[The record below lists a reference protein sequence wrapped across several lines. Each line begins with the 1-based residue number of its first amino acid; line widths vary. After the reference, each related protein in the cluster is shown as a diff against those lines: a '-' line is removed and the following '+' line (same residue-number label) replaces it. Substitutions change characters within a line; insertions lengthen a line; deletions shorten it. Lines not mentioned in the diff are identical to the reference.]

1 MTIFKDAI
9 RDIFGQYGK
18 IMGMFYP
25 RNATWAYITY
35 RTYRE
40 AELAIRELDNKK
52 PLYLKVALAKERT
65 FTREEQKSEVN
76 LERSK
81 MINTADSPPIHDDI
95 KYQRMSR
102 GKSIDILHKH
112 VMPQVAILNRY
123 TNYESSLP
131 LSSKIHD
138 FYEIADDPYMNS
150 NKLWTRG
157 VIIVTLDG
165 KRHVSLGRGYTWFV

>member
-18 IMGMFYP
+18 ITGMFYP

-35 RTYRE
+35 GTYRE

-65 FTREEQKSEVN
+65 FTREEQKSDISEVN

-81 MINTADSPPIHDDI
+81 VVNTADSPPTHNDI
-95 KYQRMSR
+95 K
-102 GKSIDILHKH
+102 
-112 VMPQVAILNRY
+112 
-123 TNYESSLP
+123 
-131 LSSKIHD
+131 
-138 FYEIADDPYMNS
+138 
-150 NKLWTRG
+150 
-157 VIIVTLDG
+157 
-165 KRHVSLGRGYTWFV
+165 